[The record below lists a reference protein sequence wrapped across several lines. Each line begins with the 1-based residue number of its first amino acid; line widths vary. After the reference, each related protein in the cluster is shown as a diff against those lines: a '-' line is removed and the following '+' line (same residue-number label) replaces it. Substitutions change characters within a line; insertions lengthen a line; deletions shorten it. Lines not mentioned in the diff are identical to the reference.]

1 MELTQLRY
9 FLQVYRTRNISVAA
23 AQLNVTQQAVSKQL
37 HNLEGEL
44 GTPLFARGARGVQAT
59 PYADL
64 LAAKV
69 QRFLPELDAL
79 VYEIQKR
86 DHEITGVVCLGV
98 QCWQMSVAH
107 GLTYGVLKRF
117 EQTYPKVHLI
127 WENSTPGRCR
137 QGLIDRELDLTVT
150 LRPDETDG
158 MELTPLRT
166 SRWFMLMAKDH
177 PLAAKPTLAM
187 EDLAG
192 QRLILAR
199 NERRTRAEIV
209 KALGDREKPVFVD
222 VEDFVFDLIGQ
233 QIEGEGAL
241 MLATETALDM
251 FNPERFALVPIQS
264 SLWRTQLYLMR
275 LSDVAHTPAEQAL
288 YQFLLEHWKDEL
300 Q

>member
-9 FLQVYRTRNISVAA
+9 FLQVYRTRNISAA
-23 AQLNVTQQAVSKQL
+23 ASQLNVTQQAVSKQL
-37 HNLEGEL
+37 RNLESEL
-44 GTPLFARGARGVQAT
+44 GTALFSRGAHGVQAT

-64 LAAKV
+64 LAANV

-86 DHEITGVVCLGV
+86 DQEITGVVCLGV

-107 GLTYGVLKRF
+107 GLNYGVLKRF

-158 MELTPLRT
+158 MELTPLRKA
-166 SRWFMLMAKDH
+166 RWFILMAKSH
-177 PLAAKPTLAM
+177 PLAARKLLSV

-199 NERRTRAEIV
+199 NEKRTRAELV
-209 KALGDREKPVFVD
+209 KAMGDKEKPVFVD
-222 VEDFVFDLIGQ
+222 VEDFIFDLIGQ
-233 QIEGEGAL
+233 QIQGEGAL
-241 MLATETALDM
+241 MLATETALDL
-251 FNPERFALVPIQS
+251 FNPEYFTLVPVQN

-275 LSDVAHTPAEQAL
+275 LSDVVHTPAEQAL
-288 YQFLLEHWKDEL
+288 YQFLLEHWRDDP